1 MDPSKLIPYPD
12 ILPAPWWLFFVLLVA
27 TFTLHLLMANVML
40 GGGIMVLISEW
51 LKRKERRDEAEGM
64 HKEIA
69 PRLPMTIALT
79 VNLGVPPL
87 LFLQILYG
95 NFIYVSTMLMA
106 VYWLSIFVL
115 IILAYYGAYLYN
127 LKYDRLG
134 RTRIWIMGI
143 SVLMMLAVG
152 FFFTNSLLIMTDPK
166 VWPAYFDRARG
177 AFIHFG
183 EPNLIPRYLHF
194 IVSSIAMGGL
204 VMGLLGWWRTR
215 KGQAEGA
222 PTMTRGLR
230 IYAFATLFQ
239 FVVGALYLG
248 TLPNQVLTRAAFE
261 NTLALAVFV
270 ISIATALCSVLYGM
284 SDKPWH
290 TAVCAVA
297 TIFFMVLFRYAVQ
310 NAYLETYLAAVKPEV
325 VHQLGPLA
333 LFLAALIGGVIVLV
347 YILKLVLRPGK
358 EASL

>member
-1 MDPSKLIPYPD
+1 MDPSRLIPYPD
-12 ILPAPWWLFFVLLVA
+12 ILPAPWWLFYFLLVA
-27 TFTLHLLMANVML
+27 TFTLHLIMANVML
-40 GGGIMVLISEW
+40 GGGIMVLASEW
-51 LKRKERRDEAEGM
+51 LKRKGEKDKGLSV

-69 PRLPMTIALT
+69 PKLPMTVALT
-79 VNLGVPPL
+79 VNLGIPPL
-87 LFLQILYG
+87 LFLQVLYG
-95 NFIYVSTMLMA
+95 NFIYVSTVLMA

-115 IILAYYGAYLYN
+115 IILSYYGTYLYS

-134 RTRIWIMGI
+134 SSRVWVMGI

-166 VWPAYFDRARG
+166 VWPTYFDRPG
-177 AFIHFG
+177 GMLIHFG

-194 IVSSIAMGGL
+194 VVSSVAIGGL
-204 VMGLLGWWRTR
+204 AMGLLGWWGTK
-215 KGQAEGA
+215 KGESEGGA
-222 PTMTRGLR
+222 TMVRGLR
-230 IYAFATLFQ
+230 VYAGATLFQ

-261 NTLALAVFV
+261 NTAAMAVFV
-270 ISIATALCSVLYGM
+270 ISIATTLCSVLYSM

-310 NAYLETYLAAVKPEV
+310 TAYLETYLSAARPEV
-325 VHQLGPLA
+325 VLQLSAMG
-333 LFLAALIGGVIVLV
+333 LFIAALIGGAAVVV
-347 YILKLVLRPGK
+347 YLLKLALRPVK
-358 EASL
+358 ESQL

>member
-1 MDPSKLIPYPD
+1 MDPTRLIPSPD
-12 ILPAPWWLFFVLLVA
+12 ILPAPWWLFYILLVA
-27 TFTLHLLMANVML
+27 TFTLHLIVANVML
-40 GGGIMVLISEW
+40 GGGIMALMGEW
-51 LKRKERRDEAEGM
+51 FKRREEKDNTVVVR
-64 HKEIA
+64 KEIA
-69 PRLPMTIALT
+69 PKLPMTIALT

-106 VYWLSIFVL
+106 VYWLSTFLL

-134 RTRIWIMGI
+134 GGRMWVMGF

-166 VWPAYFDRARG
+166 VWPTYFNG
-177 AFIHFG
+177 PGGTLIHFG

-194 IVSSIAMGGL
+194 VVSSVAMGGL
-204 VMGLLGWWRTR
+204 AMGLLGWWRTR
-215 KGQAEGA
+215 KGDSEGGA
-222 PTMTRGLR
+222 TVTRGLR
-230 IYAFATLFQ
+230 VYAFATLFQ

-248 TLPNQVLTRAAFE
+248 TLPNQVLAKATFE
-261 NTLALAVFV
+261 NMPALAIFV
-270 ISIATALCSVLYGM
+270 ISIATALCSVFYGM
-284 SDKPWH
+284 SDRPWH
-290 TAVCAVA
+290 TVVTAVA

-310 NAYLETYLAAVKPEV
+310 SAYLETYLSAIKPQV

-333 LFLAALIGGVIVLV
+333 LFIAALIGGTVIVV
-347 YILKLVLRPGK
+347 YLLKLALRPGK
-358 EASL
+358 ESPL

>member
-1 MDPSKLIPYPD
+1 MDPTRLIPSPD
-12 ILPAPWWLFFVLLVA
+12 ILPAPWWLFYILLVA
-27 TFTLHLLMANVML
+27 TFTLHLIVANVML
-40 GGGIMVLISEW
+40 GGGIMALMGEW
-51 LKRKERRDEAEGM
+51 FKRREEKDNALSMR
-64 HKEIA
+64 KEIA
-69 PRLPMTIALT
+69 PKLPMTIALT

-127 LKYDRLG
+127 LKYDRLAG
-134 RTRIWIMGI
+134 LRTWVMGV

-166 VWPAYFDRARG
+166 VWPTYFNG
-177 AFIHFG
+177 PGGTLIHFG

-194 IVSSIAMGGL
+194 VVSSVAMGGL
-204 VMGLLGWWRTR
+204 AVGLLGWWRTR
-215 KGQAEGA
+215 RGDAESGT
-222 PTMTRGLR
+222 TMTRGLR
-230 IYAFATLFQ
+230 IYAFSTLFN
-239 FVVGALYLG
+239 FVVGVLYLG
-248 TLPNQVLTRAAFE
+248 TLPNQVLEKAAFG
-261 NTLALAVFV
+261 NTAAMVVFV

-284 SDKPWH
+284 SGSPWH
-290 TAVCAVA
+290 TAVTAVA

-310 NAYLETYLAAVKPEV
+310 SAYLETYLSAVKPEV

-333 LFLAALIGGVIVLV
+333 LFIAALIGGTVIVV
-347 YILKLVLRPGK
+347 YLLKLVCRPRK
-358 EASL
+358 EVSL

>member
-1 MDPSKLIPYPD
+1 MDPARLIPTPD
-12 ILPAPWWLFFVLLVA
+12 ILPAPWWLFYILLVV
-27 TFTLHLLMANVML
+27 TFTLHLIIANVML
-40 GGGIMVLISEW
+40 GGGIMALASEW
-51 LKRKERRDEAEGM
+51 LKRKGERDKGPRV

-69 PRLPMTIALT
+69 PKLPMTIALT
-79 VNLGVPPL
+79 VNLGIPPL

-95 NFIYVSTMLMA
+95 NFIYVSTVLMA

-127 LKYDRLG
+127 LKYDRLAG
-134 RTRIWIMGI
+134 SRIWVMGI

-166 VWPAYFDRARG
+166 VWPTYFDRPG
-177 AFIHFG
+177 GMLIHFG

-194 IVSSIAMGGL
+194 VVSSVAMGGL
-204 VMGLLGWWRTR
+204 AMGLLGWWRTR
-215 KGQAEGA
+215 KGDSEGGA
-222 PTMTRGLR
+222 TMTRGLR
-230 IYAFATLFQ
+230 VYAGETLFQ

-248 TLPNQVLTRAAFE
+248 TLPNQVLTRAAFG
-261 NTLALAVFV
+261 NTAVMAVFV
-270 ISIATALCSVLYGM
+270 ISIATTLCSILYSM

-310 NAYLETYLAAVKPEV
+310 NAYLETYLSAVKPEIV
-325 VHQLGPLA
+325 LQLGPMG
-333 LFLAALIGGVIVLV
+333 LFIAALIGGTAVVV
-347 YILKLVLRPGK
+347 YLLKLALRPGK
-358 EASL
+358 GSTL

>member
-1 MDPSKLIPYPD
+1 MDPGRLIPYPD
-12 ILPAPWWLFFVLLVA
+12 ILPAPWGLFYILLVI
-27 TFTLHLLMANVML
+27 TFTLHLILANVML
-40 GGGIMVLISEW
+40 GGGIVALASEW
-51 LKRKERRDEAEGM
+51 LKRRGEKDNGLNV

-69 PRLPMTIALT
+69 PKLPMTIALT
-79 VNLGVPPL
+79 VNLGIPPL

-134 RTRIWIMGI
+134 PSRVWVMGF

-166 VWPAYFDRARG
+166 VWPSYFERPG
-177 AFIHFG
+177 GTLIHFG

-194 IVSSIAMGGL
+194 VVSSVAMGGL
-204 VMGLLGWWRTR
+204 AMGLLGWWRVR
-215 KGQAEGA
+215 KGDSESGA
-222 PTMTRGLR
+222 TMTRGLR
-230 IYAFATLFQ
+230 VYAFATLFQ

-248 TLPNQVLTRAAFE
+248 TLPNQVLAKAAFE
-261 NTLALAVFV
+261 NTPAMAVFV
-270 ISIATALCSVLYGM
+270 ISIATALCSVLYSI
-284 SDKPWH
+284 SDRLWH
-290 TAVCAVA
+290 TAVTAVT
-297 TIFFMVLFRYAVQ
+297 TILFMVLFRYAVQ
-310 NAYLETYLAAVKPEV
+310 NAYLETYLSAVRPEV

-333 LFLAALIGGVIVLV
+333 LFIAALIGGTAVVV
-347 YILKLVLRPGK
+347 YLLKLALRPGK
-358 EASL
+358 EASP

>member
-1 MDPSKLIPYPD
+1 MDPSGLIPYPD
-12 ILPAPWWLFFVLLVA
+12 ILPAPGWLFYILLVA
-27 TFTLHLLMANVML
+27 TFTLHLIVANVML
-40 GGGIMVLISEW
+40 GGGIMALMSEW
-51 LKRKERRDEAEGM
+51 FERREEKGNAASV

-69 PRLPMTIALT
+69 PKLPMTIALT
-79 VNLGVPPL
+79 VNLGIPPL

-127 LKYDRLG
+127 LKFDRLAG
-134 RTRIWIMGI
+134 SRMWIMGI

-166 VWPAYFDRARG
+166 VWPTYFDRPG
-177 AFIHFG
+177 GTLIHFG

-194 IVSSIAMGGL
+194 VVSSVAMGGL
-204 VMGLLGWWRTR
+204 AMGLLGWWRTR
-215 KGQAEGA
+215 KGDSEGGA
-222 PTMTRGLR
+222 TVTRGLR
-230 IYAFATLFQ
+230 VYAFSTLFQ

-248 TLPNQVLTRAAFE
+248 TLPNQVLAKAAFE
-261 NTLALAVFV
+261 NTPALAVFV
-270 ISIATALCSVLYGM
+270 ISIATALCSVFYGM

-310 NAYLETYLAAVKPEV
+310 NAYLESYLSVSRPEV
-325 VHQLGPLA
+325 VMQLSPMG
-333 LFLAALIGGVIVLV
+333 LFIAALIAGTAVVV
-347 YILKLVLRPGK
+347 YLLKLALRPGK
-358 EASL
+358 EPQL